1 MKVYKRYYMLS
12 SDKSVTPIYARKTT
26 AQGRTVYRTDSGF
39 TLPERKVL
47 AYDDLTQAQRDTLP
61 DDPDEIHI
69 RYPYT
74 ITETEIIH
82 YTDK

>member
-39 TLPERKVL
+39 TLPESKVL
-47 AYDDLTQAQRDTLP
+47 AFGDLTKEQRDTLP
-61 DDPDEIHI
+61 DAADDFHSL
-69 RYPYT
+69 YPYT